1 MNEGNRFSS
10 TLAKSLFYFQ
20 NDRSSRPLLTFGQ
33 RPKTTLTNHVT
44 SAIFLEAHTVWPC
57 VQSEND
63 GLLLCMK
70 AGKNGDFRKH

>member
-33 RPKTTLTNHVT
+33 RPKTLTNHVT
-44 SAIFLEAHTVWPC
+44 NAIFLEAHTVWPC

-63 GLLLCMK
+63 GLLLYMK